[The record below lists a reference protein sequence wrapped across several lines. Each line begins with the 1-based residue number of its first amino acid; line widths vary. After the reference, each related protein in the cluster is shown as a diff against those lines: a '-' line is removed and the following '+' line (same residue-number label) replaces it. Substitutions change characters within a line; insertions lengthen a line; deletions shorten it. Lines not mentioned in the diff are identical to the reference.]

1 MKCLLLALALT
12 CGAQALI
19 VTQTMKGLDIQKVA
33 GTWYSLAMAA
43 SDISLLDAQ
52 SAPLRVY
59 VEELKPTPE
68 GDLEILLQK
77 WENGE
82 CAQKKI
88 IAEKTKIPAVFK
100 IDALNENKV
109 LVLDT
114 DYKKYLLFC
123 MENSA
128 EPEQSLACQCLAVPL
143 GIFRAH
149 VPGGRGHRRVEA
161 PGRVSWP
168 RGRRGPRQ
176 PESGPRRWTTRPWRN
191 STKPSRPCPCTS
203 GCPSTRPSWR
213 SDGQPPPQASG
224 ASGRRPSPTSHQT
237 HGGGPA
243 SRVLTVFPS
252 S

>member
-128 EPEQSLACQCLAVPL
+128 EPEQSLACQCLVRTPE
-143 GIFRAH
+143 
-149 VPGGRGHRRVEA
+149 VDDEA
-161 PGRVSWP
+161 LEKFDKALKALPMHIRLSFNP
-168 RGRRGPRQ
+168 TQ
-176 PESGPRRWTTRPWRN
+176 LE
-191 STKPSRPCPCTS
+191 
-203 GCPSTRPSWR
+203 
-213 SDGQPPPQASG
+213 GQC
-224 ASGRRPSPTSHQT
+224 HI
-237 HGGGPA
+237 
-243 SRVLTVFPS
+243 
-252 S
+252 

>member
-77 WENGE
+77 WWNGE

-128 EPEQSLACQCLAVPL
+128 EPEQSLACQCLVRTPEVDDEALEKFDKALKALPMHIRL
-143 GIFRAH
+143 SFNPTQLEATHTWSPQLTPKTRSRSPCH
-149 VPGGRGHRRVEA
+149 LDPRRGHRARLALDMSVFPVA
-161 PGRVSWP
+161 L
-168 RGRRGPRQ
+168 
-176 PESGPRRWTTRPWRN
+176 
-191 STKPSRPCPCTS
+191 
-203 GCPSTRPSWR
+203 
-213 SDGQPPPQASG
+213 G
-224 ASGRRPSPTSHQT
+224 ASQGTGQRSEPEGQVVQSRRPNFKTSK
-237 HGGGPA
+237 A
-243 SRVLTVFPS
+243 L
-252 S
+252 

>member
-1 MKCLLLALALT
+1 MKCLLLALGLALA
-12 CGAQALI
+12 CGIQAII

-68 GDLEILLQK
+68 GNLEILLQK

-128 EPEQSLACQCLAVPL
+128 EPEQSLACQCLVRTPEVDKEALEKFDKALKALPMHIRL
-143 GIFRAH
+143 AFNPTQLEGQCH
-149 VPGGRGHRRVEA
+149 V
-161 PGRVSWP
+161 
-168 RGRRGPRQ
+168 
-176 PESGPRRWTTRPWRN
+176 
-191 STKPSRPCPCTS
+191 
-203 GCPSTRPSWR
+203 
-213 SDGQPPPQASG
+213 
-224 ASGRRPSPTSHQT
+224 
-237 HGGGPA
+237 
-243 SRVLTVFPS
+243 
-252 S
+252 

>member
-128 EPEQSLACQCLAVPL
+128 EPEQSLACQCLVRTPEVDDEALEKFDKALKALPMHIRLSFNPTQLEAPCPFQSPGALAPL
-143 GIFRAH
+143 GTDDVIPACPIRG
-149 VPGGRGHRRVEA
+149 PGGTGTTVTPPGTQA
-161 PGRVSWP
+161 PPG
-168 RGRRGPRQ
+168 
-176 PESGPRRWTTRPWRN
+176 
-191 STKPSRPCPCTS
+191 
-203 GCPSTRPSWR
+203 PSW
-213 SDGQPPPQASG
+213 GLLLGAAPPSAIK
-224 ASGRRPSPTSHQT
+224 A
-237 HGGGPA
+237 
-243 SRVLTVFPS
+243 
-252 S
+252 

>member
-1 MKCLLLALALT
+1 MKCLLLALGLALA
-12 CGAQALI
+12 CGIQAII

-68 GDLEILLQK
+68 GDLEILLRK

-128 EPEQSLACQCLAVPL
+128 EPEQSLACQCLVRTPEVDNEALEKFDKALKALPMHIRLAFNPTQLEDDVIPASPISGTRRDQDRSHPSWDPGPSKLLL
-143 GIFRAH
+143 GPPA
-149 VPGGRGHRRVEA
+149 
-161 PGRVSWP
+161 
-168 RGRRGPRQ
+168 RGRSFFSNKGI
-176 PESGPRRWTTRPWRN
+176 N
-191 STKPSRPCPCTS
+191 LC
-203 GCPSTRPSWR
+203 
-213 SDGQPPPQASG
+213 
-224 ASGRRPSPTSHQT
+224 SP
-237 HGGGPA
+237 
-243 SRVLTVFPS
+243 F
-252 S
+252 

>member
-128 EPEQSLACQCLAVPL
+128 EPEQSLACQCLVRTPEVDDEALEKFDKALKALPMHIRLSFNPTQLEEPGSL
-143 GIFRAH
+143 GPSGDRRCHPRLPHQGTRRNRDHIH
-149 VPGGRGHRRVEA
+149 PSWDPG
-161 PGRVSWP
+161 
-168 RGRRGPRQ
+168 
-176 PESGPRRWTTRPWRN
+176 
-191 STKPSRPCPCTS
+191 PSRPLLGPPAW
-203 GCPSTRPSWR
+203 GR
-213 SDGQPPPQASG
+213 SSFSNKGINLC
-224 ASGRRPSPTSHQT
+224 SP
-237 HGGGPA
+237 
-243 SRVLTVFPS
+243 F
-252 S
+252 

>member
-1 MKCLLLALALT
+1 MKCLLLALGLALA
-12 CGAQALI
+12 CGTQAII

-33 GTWYSLAMAA
+33 GTWYSLAMAV

-128 EPEQSLACQCLAVPL
+128 EPEQSLACQCLVRTPEVDDEALEKFDKALKALPMHIRL
-143 GIFRAH
+143 SFNPTQLEEQCH
-149 VPGGRGHRRVEA
+149 V
-161 PGRVSWP
+161 
-168 RGRRGPRQ
+168 
-176 PESGPRRWTTRPWRN
+176 
-191 STKPSRPCPCTS
+191 
-203 GCPSTRPSWR
+203 
-213 SDGQPPPQASG
+213 
-224 ASGRRPSPTSHQT
+224 
-237 HGGGPA
+237 
-243 SRVLTVFPS
+243 
-252 S
+252 

>member
-1 MKCLLLALALT
+1 MKCLLLALGLALA
-12 CGAQALI
+12 CGIQAII

-68 GDLEILLQK
+68 GNLEILLQK

-128 EPEQSLACQCLAVPL
+128 EPEQSLACQCLVRTPEVDKEALEKFDKALKALPMHIRLAFNPTQLEAKTGGSGCHVAREPHPPC
-143 GIFRAH
+143 AH
-149 VPGGRGHRRVEA
+149 TPAGGRSLSDQPAG
-161 PGRVSWP
+161 
-168 RGRRGPRQ
+168 RQ
-176 PESGPRRWTTRPWRN
+176 PCTPAL
-191 STKPSRPCPCTS
+191 PS
-203 GCPSTRPSWR
+203 
-213 SDGQPPPQASG
+213 
-224 ASGRRPSPTSHQT
+224 
-237 HGGGPA
+237 
-243 SRVLTVFPS
+243 
-252 S
+252 

>member
-100 IDALNENKV
+100 IDGVTESR
-109 LVLDT
+109 
-114 DYKKYLLFC
+114 C
-123 MENSA
+123 
-128 EPEQSLACQCLAVPL
+128 PL
-143 GIFRAH
+143 QGSRCPTIPAH
-149 VPGGRGHRRVEA
+149 
-161 PGRVSWP
+161 
-168 RGRRGPRQ
+168 
-176 PESGPRRWTTRPWRN
+176 
-191 STKPSRPCPCTS
+191 
-203 GCPSTRPSWR
+203 
-213 SDGQPPPQASG
+213 
-224 ASGRRPSPTSHQT
+224 PT
-237 HGGGPA
+237 A
-243 SRVLTVFPS
+243 PS
-252 S
+252 SPEDELCPPSLIHLFVLNPR

>member
-1 MKCLLLALALT
+1 MAGRPSSYVRPRAHFFRLPVSPELRSATPAASVKCLLLALGLALA
-12 CGAQALI
+12 CGVQAAHI
-19 VTQTMKGLDIQKVA
+19 PQTAEDLDVRKVA

-59 VEELKPTPE
+59 VEELKPTPG

-77 WENGE
+77 WENGK

-88 IAEKTKIPAVFK
+88 IAEKTEIPAVFK

-128 EPEQSLACQCLAVPL
+128 EPEQSLACQCLVRTPEVDDEAMEKFDKALKALPMHIRL
-143 GIFRAH
+143 SFN
-149 VPGGRGHRRVEA
+149 PTQLEEQCRV
-161 PGRVSWP
+161 
-168 RGRRGPRQ
+168 
-176 PESGPRRWTTRPWRN
+176 
-191 STKPSRPCPCTS
+191 
-203 GCPSTRPSWR
+203 
-213 SDGQPPPQASG
+213 
-224 ASGRRPSPTSHQT
+224 
-237 HGGGPA
+237 
-243 SRVLTVFPS
+243 
-252 S
+252 